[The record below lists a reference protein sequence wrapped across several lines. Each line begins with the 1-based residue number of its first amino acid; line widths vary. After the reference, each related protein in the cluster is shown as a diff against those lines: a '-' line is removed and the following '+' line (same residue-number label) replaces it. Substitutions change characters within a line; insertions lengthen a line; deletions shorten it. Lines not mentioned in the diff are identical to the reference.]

1 MKKWS
6 QRAVG
11 GKRSKVLEVGLARFH
26 YRAGVIGAFCS
37 VGVTEVSDE
46 GRFSPLGLALG
57 IDAEKVM
64 TMSRRYP
71 PEVLGVG
78 VQGLLAVIER
88 DGRGIEAI
96 IATGTG
102 AQLQELRD
110 VESEDLESA
119 QPRNVRWGHEVVDGA
134 VEGDV
139 LGIAE
144 SHAHADDAYLGVDWA
159 GICRELGDRAL
170 RCGMGVA
177 DETSR
182 KFDYR
187 VFCVLAIAGIFAGLQ
202 YSILDREVDL
212 NVGVTTRLGCGGKRR
227 VFGDRSVCLRR
238 GGDRSKSSQ
247 HASGHANAIAAVL
260 RESLIEGMQIP
271 PLRSSSD
278 RLNVD
283 RIDRTSGRGSP
294 GRINGLITS
303 PHPRDCAR

>member
-1 MKKWS
+1 
-6 QRAVG
+6 
-11 GKRSKVLEVGLARFH
+11 
-26 YRAGVIGAFCS
+26 
-37 VGVTEVSDE
+37 
-46 GRFSPLGLALG
+46 
-57 IDAEKVM
+57 M

-78 VQGLLAVIER
+78 VQGLLSVIEG

-102 AQLQELRD
+102 AQLQELWD

-144 SHAHADDAYLGVDWA
+144 SYAHADDAYLRVDRA

-177 DETSR
+177 DETSW

-202 YSILDREVDL
+202 DSILDREVDL
-212 NVGVTTRLGCGGKRR
+212 NVGMTTRLSCGGKRR
-227 VFGDRSVCLRR
+227 VFGDRSVCLRG

-247 HASGHANAIAAVL
+247 HASGHCKRN
-260 RESLIEGMQIP
+260 RR
-271 PLRSSSD
+271 RSQGISD
-278 RLNVD
+278 RRD
-283 RIDRTSGRGSP
+283 ADSP
-294 GRINGLITS
+294 SSVFVRSLKRR
-303 PHPRDCAR
+303 PHRQDKRERVARSNQRVNHFAPPPRLRRAT